1 MKYVLIGY
9 KLDEDEHRTEIYEID
24 VLDYSE
30 DEIIITDEDKEIY
43 HRYDVLKVY
52 KEY

>member
-9 KLDEDEHRTEIYEID
+9 KIDDERNQVYEID
-24 VLDYSE
+24 ILDYSE

-43 HRYDVLKVY
+43 HQYDVLKVY
-52 KEY
+52 KEN